1 MLKRTFNLLV
11 CHKIAIRK
19 IFLFPVFIFE
29 LLKNWKK
36 EDYI

>member
-19 IFLFPVFIFE
+19 IFLSLVVIFAI
-29 LLKNWKK
+29 LKTWKK